1 MAREYGMSPGRSQAQ
16 YGHAGH
22 AGKTQQQAHRD
33 QRQGRDTP
41 QQAQHITGG
50 APPQSKIRTRDDRQI
65 TPFIKRKAGRN
76 INLAGMVGTGNW
88 KKFINKRPWWAE
100 GAGTMGQGISKTVQ
114 GLYRP
119 GIESLQ
125 NLPPGERIF
134 IGHAPKTVKGGQILS
149 KAGFLPERFKP
160 TNLFNARAMEE
171 MLTKGDLP
179 WRSKGGYAAV
189 GKTFK
194 EAYEGAEQFAKASAL
209 RGQKLLGKPHSNIFV
224 GNIPRGTHP
233 ITSGVGGVK
242 QIQLPSNILNRSFNI
257 GPGAY
262 TESVG
267 SVKGP
272 VPTKSVTHG
281 FLKRALPG
289 ANVLLGGA
297 SALGHLAGGNYG
309 QAAMAGLSM
318 APGPVGWA
326 GLAGEALLGA
336 PSMAEQGMGSYTGP
350 MTGRNYNRGGIVNL
364 YRQGGF

>member
-1 MAREYGMSPGRSQAQ
+1 V
-16 YGHAGH
+16 
-22 AGKTQQQAHRD
+22 
-33 QRQGRDTP
+33 
-41 QQAQHITGG
+41 
-50 APPQSKIRTRDDRQI
+50 
-65 TPFIKRKAGRN
+65 
-76 INLAGMVGTGNW
+76 VGTGNW
-88 KKFINKRPWWAE
+88 KKFINKIPWWAE
-100 GAGTMGQGISKTVQ
+100 GAGTMGQTISKTVQ
-114 GLYRP
+114 GLY
-119 GIESLQ
+119 GDKIKALQ

-171 MLTKGDLP
+171 MLTKGDVP

-194 EAYEGAEQFAKASAL
+194 EAYEGAEQFAKSSAL
-209 RGQKLLGKPHSNIFV
+209 RGQKLLGTPHSNIFV

-242 QIQLPSNILNRSFNI
+242 QIQASSDVLNKAFNI
-257 GPGAY
+257 GDRGI
-262 TESVG
+262 TKG
-267 SVKGP
+267 S

-297 SALGHLAGGNYG
+297 SALGHLAEGNYG
-309 QAAMAGLSM
+309 QMAMAGLSM

-364 YRQGGF
+364 YRHGGF